1 MLGKSQFQMVNV
13 DDLVL
18 DVDNPRIKKWIEYYE
33 GTPSAANIKLAL
45 GVATGDEQSENG
57 TTYSSLKESIRAS
70 GGINHPIMVNNDGEK
85 MVVIE
90 GNTRLAIYQDFKEA
104 GVPGNWDEI
113 PSIVYDNLKLEFI
126 DAIRLQSHLVGPRAW
141 DPYSKAKYL
150 DTLYSVEHM
159 TVERI
164 IAYCGGKQRDIKNY
178 IDGYRDM
185 EKYYR
190 PILDSDQDFDTT
202 RFSGFIELQKPQVKE
217 SIVKAGK
224 TLEDFAQWVDT
235 KKIFPLSAVRQLP
248 KILANEKSREIF
260 YKSGAKEALKS
271 LDSPNVD
278 KVLSELD
285 LAGLCRAIQRAID
298 NLQYS
303 NFREMQANSDN
314 PNRLA
319 VLDLKDVFLQL
330 VDDIEDE

>member
-1 MLGKSQFQMVNV
+1 MLGKSQFQIVKV

-33 GTPSAANIKLAL
+33 GTPTAANIKLAL

-57 TTYSSLKESIRAS
+57 TTYNSLKESIRAS

-104 GVPGNWDEI
+104 GIPGDWDVI
-113 PSIVYDNLKLEFI
+113 PAIVYDNLDLEFI

-150 DTLYSVEHM
+150 NSLYSVEHM
-159 TVERI
+159 TVERM

-178 IDGYRDM
+178 IDAYHDM

-190 PILDSDQDFDTT
+190 PLLESDQDFDTT

-217 SIVKAGK
+217 AILKVGK
-224 TLEDFAQWVDT
+224 TLDDFAEWIDT

-248 KILANEKSREIF
+248 KILADQKSREIF

-285 LAGLCRAIQRAID
+285 LAGLCRAVQRAIE
-298 NLQYS
+298 NLQYP
-303 NFREMQANSDN
+303 NFRAMQTNNDDPS
-314 PNRLA
+314 RLA

-330 VDDIEDE
+330 VEDIEAE